1 LMQVSDAPALY
12 GQLLKSLTVDGSGN
26 NVVTYAVLDQLFK
39 QLSDDQTANPLFT
52 YQAVTHFLNDHVTVQ
67 LSARPTTAL
76 TDVVLF
82 PFAPVL
88 GLTIN
93 GMANISPV
101 IDAAYETAIGAYF
114 QKMAAQFLSQTEKD
128 PDKKGLTKA
137 LAVADGETAAAF
149 VFRKYFQM
157 AARATV

>member
-1 LMQVSDAPALY
+1 TIGIYLAPSITKAKLSDIQLQPPAQDQDVVAACAMLLMQVSDAPALY

-67 LSARPTTAL
+67 LSARPTTGL

-114 QKMAAQFLSQTEKD
+114 QKMAAQFLSQTEK
-128 PDKKGLTKA
+128 
-137 LAVADGETAAAF
+137 
-149 VFRKYFQM
+149 
-157 AARATV
+157 